1 MQIKSISKN
10 SFVGV
15 EISTD
20 KKHNIPMKHMEDI
33 ELVKKASDI
42 ETTTIISKSPQY
54 LQILDP
60 VDYSAVD
67 LDMKEEF
74 ADLNVGEEV
83 KLIRLD
89 GYVYL
94 LI

>member
-1 MQIKSISKN
+1 
-10 SFVGV
+10 
-15 EISTD
+15 
-20 KKHNIPMKHMEDI
+20 MKHMEDI
-33 ELVKKASDI
+33 ELVKKARDI